1 MAKAKNRTRNYVV
14 IGLGSFGSTIGKELT
29 RFGNYVLGID
39 RDSAVVNR
47 LADGLS
53 QTVVADGRDEEA
65 LREIG
70 IGDYHV
76 AVIAM
81 GQDLE
86 SSVVSAITV
95 KMAGVDEVW
104 AKAVSRM
111 HHRILSKIGV
121 DRIIHPEEEMGRHIA
136 QMLNN
141 PLVRDYVSLG
151 NGYHV
156 VNMTVPEHL
165 AGRGLADLQLDKRY
179 DLRCL
184 GVMEGTQFKGSD
196 GAACTLK
203 EDDRL
208 IILGQRS
215 DLRRFADEV

>member
-1 MAKAKNRTRNYVV
+1 MSKQKLRNFVV

-29 RFGNYVLGID
+29 RFGNYVVGID
-39 RDSAVVNR
+39 RDSAAVNR
-47 LADGLS
+47 LADTFS
-53 QTVVADGRDEEA
+53 QTIVADGRDEEA

-70 IGDYHV
+70 VGDYHV

-81 GQDLE
+81 GTDLE
-86 SSVVSAITV
+86 SSIVSAITV
-95 KMAGVDEVW
+95 KMAGVEEVW
-104 AKAVSRM
+104 AKAVNRM

-136 QMLNN
+136 QMLHN
-141 PLVRDYVSLG
+141 PLVKDYVSLG

-156 VNMTVPEHL
+156 VNISVPEHL
-165 AGRGLADLQLDKRY
+165 AGRTLDDLQLDMRY

-196 GAACTLK
+196 SKNCSLK
-203 EDDRL
+203 EADRL
-208 IILGQRS
+208 IILGQRP

>member
-1 MAKAKNRTRNYVV
+1 MSKHTTRNFAV
-14 IGLGSFGSTIGKELT
+14 IGLGAFGATIGRELT

-39 RDSAVVNR
+39 RDGAEVNR
-47 LADGLS
+47 LAEEFS
-53 QTVVADGRDEEA
+53 QTVVADGRDEAA

-70 IGDYHV
+70 IADYDV

-86 SSVVSAITV
+86 SSIVSAITV

-111 HHRILSKIGV
+111 HHRILSKVGV

-136 QMLNN
+136 QMLHN
-141 PLVRDYVSLG
+141 PLVKDYVSLG

-156 VNMTVPEHL
+156 VNISVPERM
-165 AGRGLADLQLDKRY
+165 AGKSLADLDLGARF
-179 DLRCL
+179 DLRCV
-184 GVMEGTQFKGSD
+184 GVMEGTRYKGSD
-196 GAACTLK
+196 TTECTLK
-203 EDDRL
+203 EADRL
-208 IILGQRS
+208 VILGQRS
-215 DLRRFADEV
+215 DLRRFADSV